1 MSQAF
6 VTIMIKNNKNNKK
19 NKIPIIKTTKTFEY
33 KIIIQR
39 LHKNIYKSSFLF

>member
-6 VTIMIKNNKNNKK
+6 VTIMIKNNKSSN
-19 NKIPIIKTTKTFEY
+19 IKTTKTFQY